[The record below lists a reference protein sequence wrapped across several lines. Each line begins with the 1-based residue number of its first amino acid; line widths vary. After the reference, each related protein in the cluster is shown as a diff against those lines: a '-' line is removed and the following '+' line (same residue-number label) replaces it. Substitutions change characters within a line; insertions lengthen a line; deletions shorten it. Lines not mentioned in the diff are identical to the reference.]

1 MEAVNMAKGRTPV
14 STLTTNSGSPVEDNQ
29 NSITAGSRGPA
40 LLQDSFDEPP
50 WSIASVL
57 TIGIATM
64 LSLVLLQLITAG
76 P

>member
-1 MEAVNMAKGRTPV
+1 MDAVNMPKGQTPV

-29 NSITAGSRGPA
+29 KSITAGSRNPV

-50 WSIASVL
+50 RSIAGVL